1 VTDLPEREDPVHLDA
16 VPVITTE
23 MIDKVGLTLLA
34 YLCRS
39 PSRATVED
47 WASEVSQPSQDQVER
62 LLITAQAFYLVSND
76 EGEDIARAWLIGSD
90 PCLPDGGPSE
100 AIRNGD
106 RRSVLSAA
114 WHHVHDPEE
123 MGT

>member
-1 VTDLPEREDPVHLDA
+1 VTGTPAEDGVDLQ
-16 VPVITTE
+16 VIPAIVCQ
-23 MIDKVGLTLLA
+23 MINKIGVTLLA

-47 WASEVSQPSQDQVER
+47 WATGQSRPTVDQASR
-62 LLITAQAFYLVSND
+62 LLITSHAFQIVADDQGD
-76 EGEDIARAWLIGSD
+76 EVARAWLVGSD
-90 PCLPDGGPSE
+90 PRLPEGGPSE

-106 RRSVLSAA
+106 RREALSAA
-114 WHHVHDPEE
+114 WHYVHDDE